1 MASSAFPEDK
11 NNATQPQE
19 EVRALARLALLP
31 LSQEETERI
40 AAEFSAIVEYVA
52 ILRSLSLPDGK
63 EAGDVAGVDNVL
75 RDDAAREVDP
85 ERSTLLV
92 KAAARSKN
100 GHIVVKQVL
109 SYE

>member
-1 MASSAFPEDK
+1 MAPPDFPDKK

-31 LSQEETERI
+31 LSEGEAERI
-40 AAEFSAIVEYVA
+40 ATEFSAIVGYVA
-52 ILRSLSLPDGK
+52 TLRSLSLPDGE
-63 EAGDVAGVDNVL
+63 EAGDVMGVENVL
-75 RDDAAREVDP
+75 RDDVAREVDP
-85 ERSTLLV
+85 ERAALLV
-92 KAAARSKN
+92 KATARSKN